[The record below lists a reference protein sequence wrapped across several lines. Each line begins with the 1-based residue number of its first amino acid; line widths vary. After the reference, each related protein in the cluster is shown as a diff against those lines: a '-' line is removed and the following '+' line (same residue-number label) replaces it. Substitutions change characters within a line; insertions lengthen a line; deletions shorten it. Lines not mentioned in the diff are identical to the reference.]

1 MAKARTLPQRCR
13 GREKAGGVAVM
24 RPPLPS
30 QRHHTRTPVYLTRAS
45 CYLSPATPA
54 PPAPPVPVLLHELPE
69 PSAEPAPRIAPRPAV
84 RPPRLIRQETV
95 PPAPEPPSPPLP
107 LTPLRVNR
115 DMTVR
120 AGSSSTCWLSIS
132 AKLRVI
138 QISSH
143 RAQEAGEHYASSA
156 ALPIRLLTTMAWKRP
171 PDNMHSP
178 PKLSKFATCEID
190 FRILSWR
197 RALRGSPC
205 RL

>member
-30 QRHHTRTPVYLTRAS
+30 QRHHTRTPVYLTLAP
-45 CYLSPATPA
+45 CYSPPATPA
-54 PPAPPVPVLLHELPE
+54 PPGPPVPVLLHELPE

-84 RPPRLIRQETV
+84 RPPMLIRQETV

-107 LTPLRVNR
+107 LTPLRLNT

-143 RAQEAGEHYASSA
+143 RARGPVNITPHRRHCRFSYY
-156 ALPIRLLTTMAWKRP
+156 LP
-171 PDNMHSP
+171 
-178 PKLSKFATCEID
+178 
-190 FRILSWR
+190 
-197 RALRGSPC
+197 
-205 RL
+205 